1 MRTRED
7 RPRGLRLPDCQLLVK
22 AMFHPSALT
31 SPLVQTYVSVRAR
44 KEIMNMISKSGIV
57 GTWVG
62 IFALVAIVLGE
73 LEHASKTDPS
83 FVDTAH
89 VSVRGN
95 VIIPP
100 FRGE

>member
-1 MRTRED
+1 MRTR
-7 RPRGLRLPDCQLLVK
+7 
-22 AMFHPSALT
+22 LT
-31 SPLVQTYVSVRAR
+31 IPLVQTYVSLPAR
-44 KEIMNMISKSGIV
+44 KEIMNMSSKSGIV

-73 LEHASKTDPS
+73 LEHASKTDRS

>member
-1 MRTRED
+1 MRARED

-22 AMFHPSALT
+22 TVFHPSALT
-31 SPLVQTYVSVRAR
+31 IPRVQTYVSLRAR
-44 KEIMNMISKSGIV
+44 KEIMNMSSKSGIV

>member
-1 MRTRED
+1 M
-7 RPRGLRLPDCQLLVK
+7 
-22 AMFHPSALT
+22 
-31 SPLVQTYVSVRAR
+31 QTYVSLRAR
-44 KEIMNMISKSGIV
+44 KETVNMSKSSTI

-73 LEHASKTDPS
+73 IAQASKTDPS

-89 VSVRGN
+89 VSVRGDAI
-95 VIIPP
+95 VPP

>member
-1 MRTRED
+1 M
-7 RPRGLRLPDCQLLVK
+7 
-22 AMFHPSALT
+22 S
-31 SPLVQTYVSVRAR
+31 
-44 KEIMNMISKSGIV
+44 SKSGII

-62 IFALVAIVLGE
+62 IFSLVAVVLGG

-95 VIIPP
+95 DIVPP
-100 FRGE
+100 FHGE

>member
-1 MRTRED
+1 
-7 RPRGLRLPDCQLLVK
+7 
-22 AMFHPSALT
+22 MFQFVHEKETT
-31 SPLVQTYVSVRAR
+31 S
-44 KEIMNMISKSGIV
+44 MSKSGII

-95 VIIPP
+95 AIVPP

>member
-1 MRTRED
+1 
-7 RPRGLRLPDCQLLVK
+7 LVK
-22 AMFHPSALT
+22 TVFPPSALT
-31 SPLVQTYVSVRAR
+31 IPQVQAYVSVGAR
-44 KEIMNMISKSGIV
+44 KETTNMSSKRGIV

-62 IFALVAIVLGE
+62 ILALVAIVLGA

-89 VSVRGN
+89 VSVTGN
-95 VIIPP
+95 TIVPP

>member
-1 MRTRED
+1 
-7 RPRGLRLPDCQLLVK
+7 
-22 AMFHPSALT
+22 MFHPSALT
-31 SPLVQTYVSVRAR
+31 IPLAQTYVQLRAG
-44 KEIMNMISKSGIV
+44 KEIMNMSSKSGIV

-95 VIIPP
+95 VIVPP

>member
-1 MRTRED
+1 M
-7 RPRGLRLPDCQLLVK
+7 
-22 AMFHPSALT
+22 S
-31 SPLVQTYVSVRAR
+31 
-44 KEIMNMISKSGIV
+44 SKSGIV

-73 LEHASKTDPS
+73 LEHASKTDSS

-95 VIIPP
+95 AIVPP

>member
-1 MRTRED
+1 M
-7 RPRGLRLPDCQLLVK
+7 
-22 AMFHPSALT
+22 S
-31 SPLVQTYVSVRAR
+31 
-44 KEIMNMISKSGIV
+44 SKSGIV
-57 GTWVG
+57 GTWVC

-73 LEHASKTDPS
+73 LEHAAKTDPS

-95 VIIPP
+95 TIVPP

>member
-1 MRTRED
+1 
-7 RPRGLRLPDCQLLVK
+7 
-22 AMFHPSALT
+22 MFHPSALT
-31 SPLVQTYVSVRAR
+31 IPLVQTYVSLPAR
-44 KEIMNMISKSGIV
+44 KEIMNMSSKSGIV

>member
-1 MRTRED
+1 
-7 RPRGLRLPDCQLLVK
+7 
-22 AMFHPSALT
+22 
-31 SPLVQTYVSVRAR
+31 VQTYVLVRAR
-44 KEIMNMISKSGIV
+44 KETVNMSKSGII

-62 IFALVAIVLGE
+62 IFALVAIVLGD
-73 LEHASKTDPS
+73 LAHASRTDPS

-95 VIIPP
+95 AVVPP

>member
-1 MRTRED
+1 
-7 RPRGLRLPDCQLLVK
+7 
-22 AMFHPSALT
+22 
-31 SPLVQTYVSVRAR
+31 VQTYVSVRAR
-44 KEIMNMISKSGIV
+44 KETVNMSMSKSGII

-73 LEHASKTDPS
+73 LAHASKTDPS

-95 VIIPP
+95 AIVPP
-100 FRGE
+100 FRG

>member
-31 SPLVQTYVSVRAR
+31 IPLVQTYVLLCAR
-44 KEIMNMISKSGIV
+44 KETKNMSSKSGIV

-95 VIIPP
+95 AIVPP
-100 FRGE
+100 LRGE

>member
-1 MRTRED
+1 MRARED

-22 AMFHPSALT
+22 TMFHPSALT
-31 SPLVQTYVSVRAR
+31 IPRVQTYVSVRAR
-44 KEIMNMISKSGIV
+44 KEIMNMSSKSGIV